1 MSHENVEVVRRVTEV
16 MDQESFEAA
25 LPVFAEL
32 AHPDVVWREDP
43 GWPGAD
49 TYRGLDEVRRT
60 IFDRLESLDF
70 EQVTEELVPSN
81 DKVVA
86 LVHWQARGRASGA
99 QGALDMAIVFTL
111 QNGAITTVE
120 FYLDRAEALE
130 AVGLREQQ

>member
-1 MSHENVEVVRRVTEV
+1 MTSQENVELVRRLTDV
-16 MDQESFEAA
+16 MDQDSFEAA
-25 LPVFAEL
+25 LPIFAEL

-86 LVHWQARGRASGA
+86 LVRWQGRGRASGA
-99 QGALDMAIVFTL
+99 QGALDLAIVFTVL
-111 QNGAITTVE
+111 RGAITTVE
-120 FYLDRAEALE
+120 FYLNRAEALD
-130 AVGLREQQ
+130 AVGLRE